1 MQGIR
6 GQTISGEL
14 EGLCSL
20 SFLQIQHLYFHL
32 GSKMER
38 EKEKELFQYKLEI

>member
-1 MQGIR
+1 MQEIR

-38 EKEKELFQYKLEI
+38 EKEKELFQYKLQI